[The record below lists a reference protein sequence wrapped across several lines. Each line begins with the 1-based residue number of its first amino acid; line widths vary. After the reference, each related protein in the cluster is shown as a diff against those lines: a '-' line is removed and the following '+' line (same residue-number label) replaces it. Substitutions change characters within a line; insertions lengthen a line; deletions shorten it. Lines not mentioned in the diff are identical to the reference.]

1 MIGSVGALALVI
13 MSLLAPD
20 WGVWIGVVL
29 AVVVGLTVPGYVAL
43 VQTIVV
49 EAAEPR
55 LAATAVGYNR
65 IFTAAG
71 ATLGPPI
78 FGATVDLTHGYAS
91 GWLLTG
97 AIVLTATLLIGL
109 FFRERASGHYQNAIR

>member
-1 MIGSVGALALVI
+1 MK
-13 MSLLAPD
+13 SL
-20 WGVWIGVVL
+20 IGVD
-29 AVVVGLTVPGYVAL
+29 VADTRDKAL
-43 VQTIVV
+43 IQQKRF
-49 EAAEPR
+49 E